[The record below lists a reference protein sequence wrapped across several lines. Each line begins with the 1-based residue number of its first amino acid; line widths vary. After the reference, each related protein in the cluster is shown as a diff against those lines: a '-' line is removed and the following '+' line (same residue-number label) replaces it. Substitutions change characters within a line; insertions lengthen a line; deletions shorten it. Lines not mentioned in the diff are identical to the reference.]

1 MTDEEFDMTVDQN
14 FTTVLSDGTEVILCP
29 DGENRKVRK
38 GGIDEFIEL
47 VLQARF
53 NECKQ

>member
-38 GGIDEFIEL
+38 GEIDEFIEL

>member
-1 MTDEEFDMTVDQN
+1 MTVDQN

-38 GGIDEFIEL
+38 GEIDEFIEL